1 MARRLL
7 ASAQSSQCLRS
18 ARRIAIANPLR
29 YQRFFGRYLSNA
41 ALMDLRVGA
50 VPFHTDLGLDRR
62 SVSTDLLKNITI
74 ICLRRSL
81 VLQPPVLSGVN
92 SALSSSVGLTQ
103 RVICRAIG
111 KPLVCSRSFALPSV
125 SSVRSNL
132 HSPLRKVGP
141 SYAKLSELVAN
152 RSEERRVGKECR
164 SRWSPY

>member
-74 ICLRRSL
+74 ICLPKVLCAAASCLERGEFRPQLQRR
-81 VLQPPVLSGVN
+81 VDPACHLSGHCQTADFQPTIPL
-92 SALSSSVGLTQ
+92 AL
-103 RVICRAIG
+103 R
-111 KPLVCSRSFALPSV
+111 F
-125 SSVRSNL
+125 
-132 HSPLRKVGP
+132 
-141 SYAKLSELVAN
+141 
-152 RSEERRVGKECR
+152 
-164 SRWSPY
+164 

>member
-18 ARRIAIANPLR
+18 ARIAIANPLR

-74 ICLRRSL
+74 ICLPKVLGAAASCLERGEFRPQLQRR
-81 VLQPPVLSGVN
+81 VDTG
-92 SALSSSVGLTQ
+92 
-103 RVICRAIG
+103 VICRAIG

-125 SSVRSNL
+125 SSVRSNF
-132 HSPLRKVGP
+132 HNTLRK
-141 SYAKLSELVAN
+141 
-152 RSEERRVGKECR
+152 
-164 SRWSPY
+164 